1 MEKFQI
7 KTKKKKEVVNITD
20 QVNSILKKLGA
31 KEGLVHIFVSH
42 TTCCLT
48 TADLDPGTDLDML
61 EAIETMFPKG
71 EYRHPHDPSH
81 VGEHI
86 MSSIIGPSVTAPVEN
101 GKVVLGTW
109 QEIVLI
115 ELSGPRERTLSLQF
129 IPHPKTVLK

>member
-7 KTKKKKEVVNITD
+7 KTKKKKEVVNITSK
-20 QVNSILKKLGA
+20 VNAILEQLGA
-31 KEGLVHIFVSH
+31 KKGLVHIFVSH

-48 TADLDPGTDLDML
+48 TADLDPGTDLDLL
-61 EAIETMFPKG
+61 EAIEAIFPKG

-86 MSSIIGPSVTAPVEN
+86 MSSIVGPSVTVPVEG
-101 GKVVLGTW
+101 GKVTLGTW

-115 ELSGPRERTLSLQF
+115 ELSGPRERTLTLQF
-129 IPHPKTVLK
+129 IPLPKTVLK

>member
-61 EAIETMFPKG
+61 EAIEVMFPKG

-115 ELSGPRERTLSLQF
+115 ELSGPRERTLTLQF
-129 IPHPKTVLK
+129 ISHD

>member
-31 KEGLVHIFVSH
+31 KEGLTHIFVTH

-61 EAIETMFPKG
+61 EAIEAMFPKG

-86 MSSIIGPSVTAPVEN
+86 MSSIIGPSVMAPVEN

-115 ELSGPRERTLSLQF
+115 ELSGPKERTLTLQF
-129 IPHPKTVLK
+129 ISHPKTVLK

>member
-1 MEKFQI
+1 MEKLQI

-20 QVNSILKKLGA
+20 KVNSILKKLGA

-61 EAIETMFPKG
+61 EAIEVMFPKG

-109 QEIVLI
+109 QEIVLV
-115 ELSGPRERTLSLQF
+115 ELSGPRERTLTLQF
-129 IPHPKTVLK
+129 IPHG